1 MISKD
6 LLIEEYINKE
16 KAMNEIA
23 REYDIAVG
31 SVYNY
36 LKKYGIPTR
45 EKMTKKTRE
54 KISKAHMGK
63 PSPIKGIKRPKE
75 FGLKISKAKK
85 GKYRIHTKYGGHIK
99 HRKDGYTH
107 IFCPDNANANKDGYV
122 MEHILVM
129 QEHIKRP
136 LAEDEVVHHKNKI
149 RNDNRIENL
158 QLMTFKEHARL
169 HMKERQALKKERNDD
184 LSIKL

>member
-1 MISKD
+1 MISKEF
-6 LLIEEYINKE
+6 LIEEYINKE

-36 LKKYGIPTR
+36 LKKYGIQSRP
-45 EKMTKKTRE
+45 KMTKKTRE
-54 KISKAHMGK
+54 KISKAHKGK
-63 PSPIKGIKRPKE
+63 VSPMKDKKMSVETR
-75 FGLKISKAKK
+75 LKISKSLK
-85 GKYRIHTKYGGHIK
+85 GKYRINTKYGGHIK
-99 HRKDGYTH
+99 HRKDGYTYV
-107 IFCPDNANANKDGYV
+107 FCPDNANASKDGYV

-129 QEHIKRP
+129 QEYIKRP

-158 QLMTFKEHARL
+158 QLMTFKEHARM
-169 HMKERQALKKERNDD
+169 HMKERQALKKKG
-184 LSIKL
+184 LMTYQ